1 MKRLITLFV
10 CLISYSTF
18 AQKTELTLHLNS
30 GFFSFAS
37 NQEEKLNNPEDFNLN
52 PYGSKSALSYGLG
65 AQIQKITESEL
76 IVGVQAGYESLASKV
91 MFGDVIVD
99 GALFSTDGKLVLRTN
114 FVGIYPFFGNRF
126 LIKKIPFDLS
136 LGPDLG
142 FGLGS
147 KETTKTKN
155 PKNIS
160 SAKHSYPGLD
170 LRLRISITAFYKE
183 FGFNT
188 GYSFGGTNY
197 TEALAGSN
205 FENRSRYIRLG
216 ISYNVKPNVIRELF
230 SK

>member
-1 MKRLITLFV
+1 MERLIILFL
-10 CLISYSTF
+10 CLISYSVF
-18 AQKTELTLHLNS
+18 AQKTELTLHINS

-37 NQEEKLNNPEDFNLN
+37 NQEQKYNSPEDFNVN
-52 PYGSKSALSYGLG
+52 PYGSKSAVSYGLG

-76 IVGVQAGYESLASKV
+76 IVGIQTGYESLASKV
-91 MFGDVIVD
+91 SFNDLVID
-99 GALFSTDGKLVLRTN
+99 GATFTTHGKVVLRTN
-114 FVGIYPFFGNRF
+114 FIGLYPFFGNRF
-126 LIKKIPFDLS
+126 FIRKIPFDLS

-155 PKNIS
+155 PKTVT

-170 LRLRISITAFYKE
+170 LRLRISLTAFYKE
-183 FGFNT
+183 FGLNT

-197 TEALAGSN
+197 TEALVGGN
-205 FENRSRYIRLG
+205 FENRSKYIRLG
-216 ISYNVKPNVIRELF
+216 ISYNIKPNVIRELF